1 MPGRKYRSDPEA
13 LLGEGI
19 RIVSGSAD
27 AKYQHRVEMVNL
39 VLAGL
44 TPQFLSE
51 YTKDS
56 KNAITSWVKTA
67 DEEGFEGLRAKRQ
80 DGRPRRLSGEQLAE
94 VEELVRRDGRPAWD
108 GRSLSAHVR
117 DEYGVG
123 LSVRQCQR
131 ILRRAA
137 GAGGQ

>member
-1 MPGRKYRSDPEA
+1 MPGRKYRTDPEA

-19 RIVSGSAD
+19 RIVSSTAD

-51 YTKDS
+51 HTRDS

-80 DGRPRRLSGEQLAE
+80 DGRPKRLSGEQLAE

-117 DEYGVG
+117 DEYGIE

-137 GAGGQ
+137 GAGN